1 MEYIQDNKDMKKWSV
16 SALNSPMVFYG
27 KRELQQSLHFFTIV
41 IDIVIVQANLYE
53 IDALLYQIRQ
63 NMTADGSLDC
73 PSFYT
78 NLHKSS

>member
-1 MEYIQDNKDMKKWSV
+1 
-16 SALNSPMVFYG
+16 MVFYG

-63 NMTADGSLDC
+63 NMTADGSL
-73 PSFYT
+73 SFYT